1 MIFISLDLI
10 FQVYELLEGKRQW
23 RAEEDER
30 VNSSGHPRQGDSQK
44 VKLQK

>member
-1 MIFISLDLI
+1 MIYISLDLI
-10 FQVYELLEGKRQW
+10 FQVYKLLEGKRQW
-23 RAEEDER
+23 RAEDER